1 MVALLALAAAISL
14 ALGDRLDAGIIVAI
28 VVANTALGYVQEG
41 RAEGATRRLR
51 TLLSPIARVL
61 RDGRLVEVDAERLV
75 VGDLFRLRQGDRV
88 PADSRILRA
97 TRLEAD
103 ESALT
108 GESLPVAKRPEPVAE
123 AAIVAERSCMV
134 FAGTIVTRGD
144 GDAVVTATGRQTE
157 IGRAVAEAQ
166 RAPVAPTPLQRRLE
180 RFAGF
185 LLRAAGLLCM
195 TLATIAWLQGESA
208 ADSVLIGVSL
218 AVAAVPE
225 GLPAVLTIALAV
237 GVQRMAERGAIA
249 RRLQSVET
257 LGSTTVIC
265 ADKTGTLTEN
275 RMSLALLYPCEQGR
289 ELPADGASSGDAT
302 DDLLGAALLASDEL
316 ARAAQSG
323 SGITA
328 EPTEAAIAE
337 AADRRGIE
345 TDSLL
350 AGASIAHV
358 EPFDS
363 ERKRMSV
370 IVETPDGRESYV
382 KGAPEVMVER
392 LADASADRPALTAVA
407 GRWAEHGMRVLLVA
421 RRELSD
427 GGDPESQLT
436 PVGLLGLRDPP
447 RHAVARSV
455 DEARA
460 AGVRTVMITGDH
472 PRTALAIARET
483 RVVEPGARTEVLSG
497 QELDA
502 LPQTHLGE
510 HSPVEIALLD
520 ALVGGLGQR
529 RDGTRPVSATARR
542 PMGGLPWL
550 DSSHARMRCV

>member
-88 PADSRILRA
+88 PADSRIPRA

-108 GESLPVAKRPEPVAE
+108 GESLPVAKQPEPVAE
-123 AAIVAERSCMV
+123 AAIVAERSCML

-157 IGRAVAEAQ
+157 IGRAVGGGLSAH
-166 RAPVAPTPLQRRLE
+166 RSSSPLLLQRPPPSV
-180 RFAGF
+180 FAGF
-185 LLRAAGLLCM
+185 LLRAAGLLCV
-195 TLATIAWLQGESA
+195 TLAAIAWLRGRTTT
-208 ADSVLIGVSL
+208 DSVLIGVSL

-289 ELPADGASSGDAT
+289 ELRADAASGGDAT

-323 SGITA
+323 SGVTA

-370 IVETPDGRESYV
+370 IVEAPDGRRSYV

-392 LADASADRPALTAVA
+392 LADASADRAGPGPRSR

-427 GGDPESQLT
+427 GRRSRVSADAGRAARASRPS
-436 PVGLLGLRDPP
+436 PP
-447 RHAVARSV
+447 RRLP
-455 DEARA
+455 EASR
-460 AGVRTVMITGDH
+460 R
-472 PRTALAIARET
+472 
-483 RVVEPGARTEVLSG
+483 
-497 QELDA
+497 
-502 LPQTHLGE
+502 LG
-510 HSPVEIALLD
+510 PL
-520 ALVGGLGQR
+520 
-529 RDGTRPVSATARR
+529 VSA
-542 PMGGLPWL
+542 P
-550 DSSHARMRCV
+550 